1 MLSLNHGVYII
12 EKGYKKTVCP
22 DGKYFHQNKLFFIF
36 TLIIF
41 SEHSY
46 FLRKSQITPERKQRK
61 KYVLTPFALHW
72 NIQTARKAF
81 IYGFFRN
88 LVRYSNSSHRS
99 FIPIILIALSLFWV
113 AIFAIFAGI
122 FFTVIKIV
130 FKTYS
135 CIKPIIYS
143 DIQKLSLVI
152 AFVPEFFYQLLKSF
166 HGHFTIH
173 FVPIFLLK
181 QQHFMY

>member
-1 MLSLNHGVYII
+1 MCFCSAQFLWFSYLCKLIYSIQLPPASLQLAACCRRIHGNKDSLHPVGCRSTGNKNTPLHVNMQGASLLSDICSADAVFI
-12 EKGYKKTVCP
+12 
-22 DGKYFHQNKLFFIF
+22 KLY
-36 TLIIF
+36 
-41 SEHSY
+41 S
-46 FLRKSQITPERKQRK
+46 
-61 KYVLTPFALHW
+61 
-72 NIQTARKAF
+72 AR
-81 IYGFFRN
+81 YH
-88 LVRYSNSSHRS
+88 SNSSHRS
-99 FIPIILIALSLFWV
+99 FIPIILIALSLFFV

-130 FKTYS
+130 LKTYS

-143 DIQKLSLVI
+143 YIQKLSLVI

>member
-1 MLSLNHGVYII
+1 MKQKDIAFQLGISEAYVTQL
-12 EKGYKKTVCP
+12 KKVIAFFLTRIRAILGPKTIKQPRKCP
-22 DGKYFHQNKLFFIF
+22 FYQH
-36 TLIIF
+36 
-41 SEHSY
+41 
-46 FLRKSQITPERKQRK
+46 
-61 KYVLTPFALHW
+61 
-72 NIQTARKAF
+72 
-81 IYGFFRN
+81 FRGS
-88 LVRYSNSSHRS
+88 VRYSNSSHRS
-99 FIPIILIALSLFWV
+99 FIPIILIALSLFFV

-130 FKTYS
+130 LKTYS

>member
-1 MLSLNHGVYII
+1 MKKKKIYFFNKTGIKKVSRHILRAGKSAVYAASRLSVY
-12 EKGYKKTVCP
+12 
-22 DGKYFHQNKLFFIF
+22 
-36 TLIIF
+36 
-41 SEHSY
+41 
-46 FLRKSQITPERKQRK
+46 
-61 KYVLTPFALHW
+61 
-72 NIQTARKAF
+72 
-81 IYGFFRN
+81 
-88 LVRYSNSSHRS
+88 YSNSSHRS
-99 FIPIILIALSLFWV
+99 FIPIILIALSLFFV

-130 FKTYS
+130 LKTYS

-143 DIQKLSLVI
+143 YIQKLSLVI

>member
-1 MLSLNHGVYII
+1 MSLLAPLKSLKIRLFSTFRIFKNCCQMTTNRLLIR
-12 EKGYKKTVCP
+12 KKTLTVW
-22 DGKYFHQNKLFFIF
+22 KLQTIKVILYSNLFFIF
-36 TLIIF
+36 
-41 SEHSY
+41 
-46 FLRKSQITPERKQRK
+46 SQDDT
-61 KYVLTPFALHW
+61 FAL
-72 NIQTARKAF
+72 KLDKSLCPV
-81 IYGFFRN
+81 IYSS
-88 LVRYSNSSHRS
+88 YSNSSHRS
-99 FIPIILIALSLFWV
+99 FIPIILIALSLFLV
-113 AIFAIFAGI
+113 AIFALFAGI

-130 FKTYS
+130 LKTYS

-152 AFVPEFFYQLLKSF
+152 AFVPEFFYQLLKPF

>member
-1 MLSLNHGVYII
+1 MKQKDIAFQLGISEAYVTQL
-12 EKGYKKTVCP
+12 KKVIA
-22 DGKYFHQNKLFFIF
+22 FFLTRIRAILGPK
-36 TLIIF
+36 TIKQP
-41 SEHSY
+41 
-46 FLRKSQITPERKQRK
+46 RKCRGS
-61 KYVLTPFALHW
+61 
-72 NIQTARKAF
+72 
-81 IYGFFRN
+81 
-88 LVRYSNSSHRS
+88 VRYSNSSHRS

-130 FKTYS
+130 LKTYS